1 MLDTK
6 NLCLIGFK
14 ILSAVAVGAAVVLG
28 IDKLTGNKSQQ
39 PPQQNISVDNSNVG
53 NSMIGGNNMPIVQ
66 NSGNTTCDNIL
77 EGLRTTQNICK
88 GVISVGAAIGGVVQ
102 CIGQLTNCINGGGQ
116 QFYNSGGGYQ
126 GNPLYNMNNTVFE
139 NYYNQ
144 RYNQPQMMNMNSGE
158 IGANGKEPLT
168 LVRRSAYVVSCVP
181 VSEARRMEQQQQ
193 QFQQF

>member
-6 NLCLIGFK
+6 NLCLLGFK

-28 IDKLTGNKSQQ
+28 IDKLSGSKNQ
-39 PPQQNISVDNSNVG
+39 QQNNAGQPVNMGDQNQNINQPAWN
-53 NSMIGGNNMPIVQ
+53 NNMPVQQ
-66 NSGNTTCDNIL
+66 NSGNSTCDNIL

-102 CIGQLTNCINGGGQ
+102 CIGQLSDCINGRQ
-116 QFYNSGGGYQ
+116 INYGYQ
-126 GNPLYNMNNTVFE
+126 GNQMNNMNNTIFG

-144 RYNQPQMMNMNSGE
+144 RYNNQPQMINS
-158 IGANGKEPLT
+158 NGKEPLT

-181 VSEARRMEQQQQ
+181 ASQAQQMQ
-193 QFQQF
+193 QF